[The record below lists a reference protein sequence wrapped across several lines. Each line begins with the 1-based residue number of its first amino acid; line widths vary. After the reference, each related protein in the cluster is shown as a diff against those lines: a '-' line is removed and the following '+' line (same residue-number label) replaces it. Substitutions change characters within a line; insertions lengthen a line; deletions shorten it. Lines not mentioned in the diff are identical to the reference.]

1 MKPVV
6 HIVDDDESY
15 RTATARLL
23 SAYGFAVEVYESGD
37 EFLARLPGCEPG
49 CVLLDLQMPGRSG
62 LQVQHQLSELAPLL
76 PIVFLTGQGDIKAG
90 VDAMK
95 AGAQDFL
102 EKPSSGA
109 VLMETIQR
117 ALAQYERRRT
127 EYERRQ
133 QMRTLVAG
141 FSAREA
147 EVFGLVVRGHLNKQ
161 IAYALG
167 ISERT
172 VKVHRHQVME
182 KLGARSLAEAV
193 SIAADIGLDHGQ
205 VRRVTQS
212 DGLPSP

>member
-23 SAYGFAVEVYESGD
+23 SAYGVKVEAYESGD
-37 EFLARLPGCEPG
+37 QFLAGLPSCEPG
-49 CVLLDLQMPGRSG
+49 CVLLDLQMPGQSG
-62 LQVQHQLSELAPLL
+62 LQIQRRLCELAPLL
-76 PIVFLTGQGDIKAG
+76 PIVFLTGEGDIKAG

-102 EKPSSGA
+102 EKPSSVA
-109 VLMETIQR
+109 VLMETIER
-117 ALAQYERRRT
+117 ALAQYERRRA
-127 EYERRQ
+127 EHERLQ
-133 QMRTLVAG
+133 ELRTLMASL
-141 FSAREA
+141 SAREA
-147 EVFGLVVRGHLNKQ
+147 EVFGMIIRGQLNKQ

-182 KLGARSLAEAV
+182 KLGAKSLAEVV
-193 SIAADIGLDHGQ
+193 SIAADIGLDRG
-205 VRRVTQS
+205 RS
-212 DGLPSP
+212 AFSA

>member
-6 HIVDDDESY
+6 HIVDDDESF

-23 SAYGFAVEVYESGD
+23 SAHGVRVELYESGD
-37 EFLARLPGCEPG
+37 QFIARLPSCEPG
-49 CVLLDLQMPGRSG
+49 CVLLDLQMPGQSG
-62 LQVQHQLSELAPLL
+62 LQIQHQLTVLAPLL

-95 AGAQDFL
+95 AGAHDFL
-102 EKPSSGA
+102 EKTSPVA
-109 VLMETIQR
+109 VLIATIER
-117 ALAQYERRRT
+117 ALAQYERRRS
-127 EYERRQ
+127 EYERLQ
-133 QMRTLVAG
+133 QMRTMVAG
-141 FSAREA
+141 LSAREA
-147 EVFGLVVRGHLNKQ
+147 EVFGLVVRGNLNKQ

-193 SIAADIGLDHGQ
+193 SIAAYIGLEHGQ
-205 VRRVTQS
+205 RRVRQN
-212 DGLPSP
+212 DGPPSP

>member
-1 MKPVV
+1 MKPVI

-23 SAYGFAVEVYESGD
+23 SAYGHRVEVYESGD
-37 EFLARLPGCEPG
+37 QFLARLPDCEPG
-49 CVLLDLQMPGRSG
+49 CVLLDLQMPGQSG
-62 LQVQHQLSELAPLL
+62 LQIQRQLCDLAPLL
-76 PIVFLTGQGDIKAG
+76 PIVFLTGEGDIKAG

-102 EKPSSGA
+102 EKPSSVV

-117 ALAQYERRRT
+117 ALAQYETQRA
-127 EYERRQ
+127 EHERLQRH
-133 QMRTLVAG
+133 RSLVASL
-141 FSAREA
+141 SAREA
-147 EVFGLVVRGHLNKQ
+147 EVFGLFIRGQLNKQ

-193 SIAADIGLDHGQ
+193 SIAADIGLDRG
-205 VRRVTQS
+205 RS
-212 DGLPSP
+212 AASE